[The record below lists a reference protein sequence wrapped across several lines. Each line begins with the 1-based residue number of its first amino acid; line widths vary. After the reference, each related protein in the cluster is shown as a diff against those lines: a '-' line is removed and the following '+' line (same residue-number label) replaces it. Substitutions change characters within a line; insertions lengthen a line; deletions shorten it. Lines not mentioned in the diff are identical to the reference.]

1 MVTKVLTCDP
11 AQYQTLQG
19 YTDGVNTIEFTVDA
33 NGNYIIGTAVRNSGA
48 FPAVQYI
55 LDVLQEID
63 YSPVPSED

>member
-33 NGNYIIGTAVRNSGA
+33 NGNYIIGTTVRDSGA
-48 FPAVQYI
+48 FPAVQTV
-55 LDVLQEID
+55 LDALPEID
-63 YSPVPSED
+63 HVPVVEQE